1 MYSLDQALDLSKET
15 SYSNFD
21 ATLEAHFNLDLDLKS
36 GDQNIRTTVT
46 LPHGTGKTV
55 KVAVFSTEKVKG
67 ADLSLGEEGITM
79 IEQGKIKPKTD
90 FDIVASEP
98 SFMPKLAK
106 VAKILGPAGMMPNP
120 KTQTVS
126 NDLEKTV
133 SDLKKGR
140 IELKLEA
147 NAPIIHTKIGKM
159 SFSKDALKENFLEVL
174 KALKANKPQKA
185 SPSWIKSCFLSA
197 TMGPSIKVDFESL

>member
-1 MYSLDQALDLSKET
+1 MKKQITLKSKKHQKASKLLEEGKMYSLDQALDLSKET

-126 NDLEKTV
+126 NDLE
-133 SDLKKGR
+133 
-140 IELKLEA
+140 
-147 NAPIIHTKIGKM
+147 
-159 SFSKDALKENFLEVL
+159 
-174 KALKANKPQKA
+174 
-185 SPSWIKSCFLSA
+185 
-197 TMGPSIKVDFESL
+197 